1 MLGITAYSPAI
12 GTYGVPINSD
22 IVLTFSEAIVRGTGN
37 IIFTPLGE
45 ASQSYDVT
53 DTARVTIVG
62 DVSPNYLCLSL
73 GSDMQK
79 CKGKPVDITIAA
91 GVFTR
96 VDTTGLAAGDY
107 DLKDQLLLGISPL
120 ANDTARGDYNFE
132 ARSVRRAVLRRLK
145 STVLVLF
152 IVALLRENYLS
163 GCSRFFVVQFH
174 QPHLYHARA
183 EAYVLGNS
191 RTDPPSLAPGR
202 PSIVTTVPA
211 EIPVEPTL
219 APAPAPEKP
228 QFKAVKRLAFARFPK
243 TGSRYAIQKL
253 RAVLG
258 KDHLGD
264 VGMDAFVIGSVRNPC
279 EGYLSLWAFQSDP
292 DRHAGLM
299 KDLQE
304 RKPQDYAQLVGVS
317 VNPVVN
323 CLNRKNPLTHSDRG
337 THVLGKIIPS

>member
-107 DLKDQLLLGISPL
+107 DLKDQLVGWDMLVSW
-120 ANDTARGDYNFE
+120 
-132 ARSVRRAVLRRLK
+132 RAAIFMG
-145 STVLVLF
+145 SFTP
-152 IVALLRENYLS
+152 
-163 GCSRFFVVQFH
+163 CSF
-174 QPHLYHARA
+174 
-183 EAYVLGNS
+183 
-191 RTDPPSLAPGR
+191 
-202 PSIVTTVPA
+202 
-211 EIPVEPTL
+211 PTL
-219 APAPAPEKP
+219 LCLWL
-228 QFKAVKRLAFARFPK
+228 KALGHFAAR
-243 TGSRYAIQKL
+243 
-253 RAVLG
+253 
-258 KDHLGD
+258 
-264 VGMDAFVIGSVRNPC
+264 
-279 EGYLSLWAFQSDP
+279 E
-292 DRHAGLM
+292 RH
-299 KDLQE
+299 
-304 RKPQDYAQLVGVS
+304 RT
-317 VNPVVN
+317 
-323 CLNRKNPLTHSDRG
+323 R
-337 THVLGKIIPS
+337 